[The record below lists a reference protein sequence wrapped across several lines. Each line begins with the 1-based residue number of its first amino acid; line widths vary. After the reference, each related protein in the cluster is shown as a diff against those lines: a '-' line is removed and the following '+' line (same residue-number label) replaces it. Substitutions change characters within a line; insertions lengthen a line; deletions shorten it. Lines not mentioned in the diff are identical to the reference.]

1 MVKPDIEVLEINED
15 GTSTDIT
22 PDGEIK
28 DVLNSD
34 TVALIIDDR
43 KKIIWI
49 WKGLNARVRKKFI
62 AARQA
67 QEIKGN
73 RGLTFKT
80 KSIEH
85 GDEPKK
91 FLKLVGGKIPTDEG
105 TSGIDEEINAKI
117 EESQIIQPKYT
128 DMRNPQAPNVNR
140 PIKKE
145 PKFQAAPPITQKT
158 STKPI
163 ISQPAISQPAIS
175 QPPPKKHVEEPDKS
189 SEVLS
194 EIESMP
200 VPEGYR
206 RELIIIGSQAYSLV
220 EMRKTFMGE
229 EKIEYKLDKT
239 DTPDG
244 DFLGVD
250 YTPRTIVKN
259 GKIIAVELLRSLE
272 EKTPQKQDISDIK
285 VKALK
290 IKMHKK

>member
-1 MVKPDIEVLEINED
+1 MVKSDIEVLEINED

-22 PDGEIK
+22 PEGNPIK
-28 DVLNSD
+28 DILSGD
-34 TVALIIDDR
+34 KVALVIDDR

-49 WKGLNARVRKKFI
+49 WKGVNARVRKKFI

-91 FLKLVGGKIPTDEG
+91 FLKIVGGNIPMDEDTG
-105 TSGIDEEINAKI
+105 AIDEQLNEKI

-128 DMRNPQAPNVNR
+128 DIRASQTPSIKR
-140 PIKKE
+140 PAKKK
-145 PKFQAAPPITQKT
+145 PTFQAAPPITQK
-158 STKPI
+158 SSSKPI
-163 ISQPAISQPAIS
+163 ISQPANSTPTPTPAKPV
-175 QPPPKKHVEEPDKS
+175 QEPDKS

-194 EIESMP
+194 EIESMS

-220 EMRKTFMGE
+220 EIKKTFMGE

-272 EKTPQKQDISDIK
+272 KTTSSKQDISDIK
-285 VKALK
+285 VKTLK